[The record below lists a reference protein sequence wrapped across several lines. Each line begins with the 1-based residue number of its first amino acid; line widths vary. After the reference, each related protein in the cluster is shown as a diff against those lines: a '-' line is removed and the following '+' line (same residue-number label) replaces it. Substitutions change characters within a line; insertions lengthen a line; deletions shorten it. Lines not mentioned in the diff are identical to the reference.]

1 MELLKETSLTDRQLD
16 LVDTIISSNSVL
28 LLLIEDILQL
38 VKVEFENKQDS
49 VQDILHS
56 QTFGMGE
63 CLKSLKSIIIG
74 YANQF
79 SVELSFL
86 WDDAVS
92 DMYVHSNR
100 SRLHQVLSNLL
111 TNAVKASKKDS
122 KVELTCKVLDTI
134 EPASTT
140 SRLVRFIVQDN
151 GCGIPKSKIESIFEP
166 FVQLNT
172 NESKVP
178 R

>member
-1 MELLKETSLTDRQLD
+1 VKNLKETSLTDKQLD

-56 QTFGMGE
+56 QTFGMDE

-79 SVELSFL
+79 SVELRFL

-92 DMYVHSNR
+92 DMY
-100 SRLHQVLSNLL
+100 
-111 TNAVKASKKDS
+111 
-122 KVELTCKVLDTI
+122 
-134 EPASTT
+134 
-140 SRLVRFIVQDN
+140 
-151 GCGIPKSKIESIFEP
+151 IPIDRVYTKYFPIS
-166 FVQLNT
+166 
-172 NESKVP
+172 
-178 R
+178 